1 MTTKVTFYYELIF
14 DYWLFMGC
22 VIFAFGMFYTASKL
36 EDPSRKR
43 VKNIEN
49 MLIKHIEDAKI
60 TIETMQNIKAKVNN
74 QDYKLD
80 QILQKVS

>member
-1 MTTKVTFYYELIF
+1 MIVNYLGFLLYF
-14 DYWLFMGC
+14 DNLVYIEFVFVFIIMSF
-22 VIFAFGMFYTASKL
+22 IASKL

-49 MLIKHIEDAKI
+49 MLIKHIEDAKF
-60 TIETMQNIKAKVNN
+60 TIDTMQNIKTKVNN